1 MLIQCLMMMK
11 CFTLMLYTGA
21 QYVSRLWVGLN
32 YYEIYFTSLFYVQH
46 LQLRYRNDRS
56 LQPRKPILYYLSSK
70 IQANTRYNRRI
81 LLAFIRWVSRVNV
94 VNERA
99 QKRRKLNYIRFRSK
113 LDLTKQISITHWSR
127 LCASFIIIESLN
139 Y

>member
-1 MLIQCLMMMK
+1 MQVKSLSFLIIGK
-11 CFTLMLYTGA
+11 I
-21 QYVSRLWVGLN
+21 S
-32 YYEIYFTSLFYVQH
+32 TSLVTKS
-46 LQLRYRNDRS
+46 LLKSILRYRNDRS